1 MVLELHAVIIK
12 KEVGLEK
19 AKKMAEDIIKREKPF
34 MRETEDS
41 YRFRNIAKTK
51 FKSDTFKTKKINDK
65 VSLVFGE
72 RL

>member
-1 MVLELHAVIIK
+1 MVYELHAVIIK
-12 KEVGLEK
+12 KEVGLQK
-19 AKKMAEDIIKREKPF
+19 AKKIAEDIIKRDAF

-51 FKSDTFKTKKINDK
+51 FKSDTFRTKNVNDK
-65 VSLVFGE
+65 VSLIFGE